1 MNCFEMGDPG
11 RASTNLLLAFSSVHH
26 FSSNTIVRLKLRFL
40 YLRAKASRSSISFLV
55 SVGFLM
61 PGVQFTLETLKAANQ
76 LGDFFT
82 GLRPINALF
91 AQFCYHL
98 PFSRMGEKAHRHLAS
113 LNGAKVDADKINP
126 GLAYSRQIG
135 NCYSAAL
142 YLSLISALES
152 TDQDLTDKPIA
163 LFSYGSGAVAEFFS
177 GVIQPGYRAQLFT
190 DRHQGL
196 MANRAALSYDQYVDL
211 WHAPD
216 PQNGEQVVIDVQ
228 TTGTFRLAKI
238 ETHKRHYEIA

>member
-1 MNCFEMGDPG
+1 
-11 RASTNLLLAFSSVHH
+11 
-26 FSSNTIVRLKLRFL
+26 
-40 YLRAKASRSSISFLV
+40 
-55 SVGFLM
+55 
-61 PGVQFTLETLKAANQ
+61 
-76 LGDFFT
+76 
-82 GLRPINALF
+82 
-91 AQFCYHL
+91 
-98 PFSRMGEKAHRHLAS
+98 MGEKAHRHLAS

-196 MANRAALSYDQYVDL
+196 MANRATLSYDQYVDL

-216 PQNGEQVVIDVQ
+216 PQNGEQVLIDVQ